1 MLKHILLF
9 LIGLSVCLSLLNSV
23 SVAAESKDSSS
34 TESSSATAEP
44 KPSLF
49 IPHQL
54 KRKHPDYK
62 LDVQRLKGFRNP
74 VEELRGNYT
83 LDHFEQ
89 EAEMLLEK
97 WLAKEILLYYDLTL
111 VVCNVVSSTSWD
123 NRDDSPNHLIYRRAD
138 KLEEG
143 YARRALA
150 KARERQTPELPLD
163 AELRLLKRIV
173 GDPEYFE
180 GKLSGA
186 AWVAH
191 RSEKMALLARGFQR
205 LEAEIDET
213 HDFSKVLY
221 MKPPFPPGITEA
233 LRNGKIKGGSLRSGM
248 APSNIKD
255 PKLRAE
261 YEKLIVKH
269 RREWEE
275 RNRQDVLRE
284 FSKSFSRW
292 IGQYMVSAYLKPP
305 HNESEL
311 ETYLER
317 YIKDE
322 ELKQTLRAKYAEG
335 LIKYN
340 EALQQQRNKPPAPG
354 GANSK

>member
-1 MLKHILLF
+1 MLKHVVLF
-9 LIGLSVCLSLLNSV
+9 VIGLLVYFIVPNSV
-23 SVAAESKDSSS
+23 SVAAEPKDSSS
-34 TESSSATAEP
+34 ADSPSASAEP

-62 LDVQRLKGFRNP
+62 LDVQRLEGFNNP
-74 VEELRGNYT
+74 VEEPRGNYT
-83 LDHFEQ
+83 LDRFEQ
-89 EAEMLLEK
+89 EAERLLQK
-97 WLAKEILLYYDLTL
+97 WVAKEILLYYDLTL
-111 VVCNVVSSTSWD
+111 VVCNVLDSTSWR
-123 NRDDSPNHLIYRRAD
+123 NRGDYSKHLNFRRDA
-138 KLEEG
+138 KLEIG
-143 YARRALA
+143 YARLALA
-150 KARERQTPELPLD
+150 KSRERQTPELPLD
-163 AELRLLKRIV
+163 AELRLLERIV

-186 AWVAH
+186 PWVAH
-191 RSEKMALLARGFQR
+191 RSEKMALFARGFQR

-213 HDFSKVLY
+213 HDFSKVLSIS
-221 MKPPFPPGITEA
+221 PPFPAGITEA
-233 LRNGKIKGGSLRSGM
+233 LQNGKIKGVISGM
-248 APSNIKD
+248 APSAIED

-261 YEKLIVKH
+261 YEKLIIEH
-269 RREWEE
+269 RREWDE
-275 RNRQDVLRE
+275 RSRQTILRK
-284 FSKSFSRW
+284 FRKSFSRW

-311 ETYLER
+311 ETFLER